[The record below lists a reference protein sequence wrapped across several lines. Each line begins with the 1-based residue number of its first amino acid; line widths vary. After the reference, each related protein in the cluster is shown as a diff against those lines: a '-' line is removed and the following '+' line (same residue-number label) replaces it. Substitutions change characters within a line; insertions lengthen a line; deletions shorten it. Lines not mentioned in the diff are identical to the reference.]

1 MTTIQMTHLNDH
13 GPWYENQQISY
24 QDIVKDMK
32 TLFNIEND
40 NTLEYTINQAFLEIS
55 DKSKVPISKEK
66 TGVSPM
72 GYYTFIRQD
81 LITIMT
87 RLQLHGN

>member
-1 MTTIQMTHLNDH
+1 MTHINND

-24 QDIVKDMK
+24 QDILKDIK
-32 TLFNIEND
+32 TLFKIEND
-40 NTLEYTINQAFLEIS
+40 ESLEYLINQAFIEIS

-66 TGVSPM
+66 TGVSLR

-81 LITIMT
+81 LINIMT

>member
-1 MTTIQMTHLNDH
+1 MTHINND

-24 QDIVKDMK
+24 QDILKDIK
-32 TLFNIEND
+32 TLFKIEND
-40 NTLEYTINQAFLEIS
+40 ESLEYLINQAFIEIS
-55 DKSKVPISKEK
+55 DKTKVPISKEK
-66 TGVSPM
+66 TGVSLR

-81 LITIMT
+81 LINIMT

>member
-1 MTTIQMTHLNDH
+1 MTHLNDH

-32 TLFNIEND
+32 TLFKIEND
-40 NTLEYTINQAFLEIS
+40 ESLEYLINQAFLEIS

-66 TGVSPM
+66 IGVSPR

-81 LITIMT
+81 LINILT

>member
-1 MTTIQMTHLNDH
+1 MTHPLLY

-32 TLFNIEND
+32 TLFKIEND
-40 NTLEYTINQAFLEIS
+40 ESLEYLINQAFLEIS

-66 TGVSPM
+66 IGVSPR

-81 LITIMT
+81 LINIMT

>member
-1 MTTIQMTHLNDH
+1 MTTIQMTHINND

-24 QDIVKDMK
+24 QDILKDIK
-32 TLFNIEND
+32 TLFKIEND
-40 NTLEYTINQAFLEIS
+40 ESLEYLINQAFIEIS

-66 TGVSPM
+66 TGVSLR

-81 LITIMT
+81 LINIMT

>member
-1 MTTIQMTHLNDH
+1 MTHLNDH

-32 TLFNIEND
+32 TSFKIEND
-40 NTLEYTINQAFLEIS
+40 ESLEYTINQAFLEIS

-66 TGVSPM
+66 TGVSPR

-81 LITIMT
+81 LISIMT